1 MRILR
6 QLRGALPVLL
16 LLASSQAAADVP
28 ATEVMTVYR
37 FNGALEIPYYGVE
50 AFQRNGTAVPA
61 GAVTQGTSLVPC
73 LVIRNGRPLTDG
85 SGTPLVGFE
94 VVVDSRRATRESAEQ
109 FKAAVAARRSMSV
122 TNHHCADD
130 VAYVLDAR
138 NLFAL
143 DKPPRFDPPAPD
155 EPAAEPADQ
164 PATELVTERAVE
176 PAGPEAT
183 SESDQIVRAFHN
195 SALCADANRELVG
208 RRAALQQGWSRF
220 SAENV
225 ARWSSEALIRARQL
239 DFAMRT
245 AIFEGHLDRGCNAYG
260 SCERNIIALS
270 IRNRAR
276 ESCRSGQGC
285 GFVGDVEGVA
295 SNVSQYNIWDEY
307 LTQVSGL
314 TSCYL
319 RRDLVANDG
328 KLGAIYAHTVSDV
341 ERILFGD
348 DNDLEAIFP
357 RQSPGNLKALRHY
370 YHPPAMGKCFP
381 DDPQVE
387 FMAGAVAGNGENFVL
402 LANTRIEVGDKV
414 EGGFLFRDVVV
425 SDEGG
430 RDVLQVLDHYR
441 GFVVD
446 GRKVTQR
453 GAAGC
458 LPYGIPRG
466 CKFDSVGR
474 YRKTPGWLRM
484 GDALEIHCR
493 VPDRGEQCQKPAT
506 GPDVVSVGGTCDTEM
521 RPVSGVP

>member
-1 MRILR
+1 MKQLR
-6 QLRGALPVLL
+6 QLRGALPALV
-16 LLASSQAAADVP
+16 LLASSQAVADVP

-37 FNGALEIPYYGVE
+37 FNGALEVPYYGVE
-50 AFQRNGTAVPA
+50 AFRRNGTAVPA
-61 GAVTQGTSLVPC
+61 GALTQGTSVVPC
-73 LVIRNGRPLTDG
+73 LVIRDGRPLTDR
-85 SGTPLVGFE
+85 SGTPFVGFE

-109 FKAAVAARRSMSV
+109 FKAATAARRSMTV
-122 TNHHCADD
+122 TNHHCAGD

-143 DKPPRFDPPAPD
+143 DKPPRFDPPVAD
-155 EPAAEPADQ
+155 APAAGP
-164 PATELVTERAVE
+164 VS

-195 SALCADANRELVG
+195 SAQCADANRELVG
-208 RRAALQQGWSRF
+208 RRVALQQGWSGF
-220 SAENV
+220 SAEN
-225 ARWSSEALIRARQL
+225 ATRWSSEALSRARQL

-285 GFVGDVEGVA
+285 GFVGDFEGVA

-314 TSCYL
+314 TSCFL
-319 RRDLVANDG
+319 RHDLVASEG
-328 KLGAIYAHTVSDV
+328 RLGAIYAHTVADV

-348 DNDLEAIFP
+348 DRDLEAIFP
-357 RQSPGNLKALRHY
+357 RSSLGNLKALRHY

-381 DDPQVE
+381 DYPQVE
-387 FMAGAVAGNGENFVL
+387 FMAGAVAGNGDNFVL
-402 LANTRIEVGDKV
+402 LANTRIEVAGKA
-414 EGGFLFRDVVV
+414 EGGYLFKDVVV
-425 SDEGG
+425 RDEGG
-430 RDVLQVLDHYR
+430 RDALQVLDHYR

-458 LPYGIPRG
+458 LPYGIPRS
-466 CKFDSVGR
+466 CRFESIGR
-474 YRKTPGWLRM
+474 YRRTPGWLGM
-484 GDALEIHCR
+484 GDALEVYCS
-493 VPDRGEQCQKPAT
+493 VLDRGEQCQKPAT
-506 GPDVVSVGGTCDTEM
+506 GPDVVSVGGACDTEM
-521 RPVSGVP
+521 RPVFGVP